1 MNRVKSPPYSQFS
14 QGFTLLEVM
23 VALAIIAIALG
34 AAVRVAGNA
43 TSNASYLADKTF
55 ANWVAMNE
63 MTKIKIDA
71 KWLSNGDKSGNAT
84 MLDRDW
90 YWKRKVK
97 KTPDKDVQR
106 IEISV
111 FKSENDSDSL
121 ITVTSFM
128 ARPPAAQTQT
138 ILR

>member
-1 MNRVKSPPYSQFS
+1 MNRNKLPPYLQSS

-23 VALAIIAIALG
+23 VALAIIAISLG

-71 KWLSNGDKSGNAT
+71 KWLTNGDKSGSAN
-84 MLDRDW
+84 MLDREW

-128 ARPPAAQTQT
+128 ARPPARQAQT

>member
-1 MNRVKSPPYSQFS
+1 
-14 QGFTLLEVM
+14 
-23 VALAIIAIALG
+23 
-34 AAVRVAGNA
+34 
-43 TSNASYLADKTF
+43 
-55 ANWVAMNE
+55 

-71 KWLSNGDKSGNAT
+71 KWLSSGDKSGNAT

-111 FKSENDSDSL
+111 FKSENDSNSL